1 MNDRQATLSLI
12 ILLGLFSSGV
22 CAAQDSQAQPAL
34 PVKSTSAPQTDASF
48 PTFKRR
54 LLDYAERI
62 AGPAADIG
70 IAAKATAAQAANH
83 PAGWGQDSGA
93 FGKRLGWW
101 WAENWISETARFA
114 ASESFRLDATYHR
127 SAAGGAGAR
136 IRHALKESFVARTR
150 SGRTILSVPSLA
162 APYVGAMYG
171 AYAWYPGSPDWKQA
185 VKAGSITLAFQ
196 PAVSLLR
203 EFVFKR

>member
-1 MNDRQATLSLI
+1 MNFQQTTLSLI
-12 ILLGLFSSGV
+12 FWGLFSSGV
-22 CAAQDSQAQPAL
+22 CVAQDSQTQPAL
-34 PVKSTSAPQTDASF
+34 PATSASVPPTDASF

-70 IAAKATAAQAANH
+70 IAAKASVAQAVNH

-127 SAAGGAGAR
+127 STAR
-136 IRHALKESFVARTR
+136 GVMPRIGHALRESFVTRTR
-150 SGRTILSVPSLA
+150 SGRTIISIPSLA
-162 APYVGAMYG
+162 SPYVGAMY
-171 AYAWYPGSPDWKQA
+171 ATYAWYPGSPDWKQA
-185 VKAGSITLAFQ
+185 VKTGSITLAFQ

>member
-1 MNDRQATLSLI
+1 MNFQQTTLSLI
-12 ILLGLFSSGV
+12 ILWGLFSSGV
-22 CAAQDSQAQPAL
+22 CVAQDSQTQPAL
-34 PVKSTSAPQTDASF
+34 PATSASAPQTDASF

-54 LLDYAERI
+54 LLDYAGRI

-70 IAAKATAAQAANH
+70 IAAKASAAQAVNH

-101 WAENWISETARFA
+101 WMANGISETARFA

-127 SAAGGAGAR
+127 SAASGTGPR

-171 AYAWYPGSPDWKQA
+171 TYAWYPACPDWKQA
-185 VKAGSITLAFQ
+185 VKTGSITLAFQ